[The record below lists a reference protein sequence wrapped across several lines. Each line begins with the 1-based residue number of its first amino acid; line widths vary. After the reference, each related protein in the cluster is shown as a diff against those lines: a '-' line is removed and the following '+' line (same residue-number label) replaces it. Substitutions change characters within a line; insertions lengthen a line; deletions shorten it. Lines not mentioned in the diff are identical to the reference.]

1 MTSFSDPHVI
11 AALVAKLAAVS
22 ILISNVEYLF
32 ARRILTD
39 GGILSWPVASLRHA
53 WLISG
58 WTGRLLGSLLAYPN
72 VLVLIGCRV
81 ALAAFVLV
89 APLSLTC
96 TPWILLP
103 LSFVTVAFYMRSNY
117 GLDGADQMAWIIV
130 ASLTLVSVAPGRSV
144 IVAGLWF
151 IALQSCLSYV
161 VAGIAKASARGWREG
176 TFLPAIFQTAIY
188 GHRRLGRLLSVR
200 PALSSMLSRAV
211 IAWECSFPLVLV
223 APPSVVAPVL
233 LMGVAFHAVNAYL
246 MGLNTFFWSFA
257 ATYPAILYCSHHR
270 PW

>member
-1 MTSFSDPHVI
+1 MGS
-11 AALVAKLAAVS
+11 VAQHSCYVM
-22 ILISNVEYLF
+22 
-32 ARRILTD
+32 
-39 GGILSWPVASLRHA
+39 
-53 WLISG
+53 
-58 WTGRLLGSLLAYPN
+58 
-72 VLVLIGCRV
+72 
-81 ALAAFVLV
+81 
-89 APLSLTC
+89 
-96 TPWILLP
+96 
-103 LSFVTVAFYMRSNY
+103 VAFET
-117 GLDGADQMAWIIV
+117 GD
-130 ASLTLVSVAPGRSV
+130 T
-144 IVAGLWF
+144 
-151 IALQSCLSYV
+151 
-161 VAGIAKASARGWREG
+161 SARGWREG